1 MIYPSRYISC
11 LYLRNCDVFIFNPF
25 EKSNKD
31 FKKFQFVFDQT
42 RAIHWNE
49 NEASSCVKY
58 LRIENRDIVMQFWL
72 LLEKM
77 YSTQ

>member
-11 LYLRNCDVFIFNPF
+11 LYLRNSDVFIFNPF

-31 FKKFQFVFDQT
+31 LKKFQFVFDQT